1 MKKVMAISYC
11 CLFFSQLN
19 GSSASGL
26 GQRGPLNRECHRDLL
41 TETKSTPLKMQPTSG
56 RRVVPELH
64 FYIVTWN
71 MNSKP
76 PLNSLENILD
86 VVGEKY
92 DFYVIGFQEA
102 PNFSAEA
109 LITQALGDTY
119 CCVAAAILTS
129 LQLFVF
135 AKKSLQPHITGPRV
149 DKVGVGGFG
158 TVVGRQ
164 KGAAAVAFYY
174 KKVSLLFI
182 TSHLSPHECNMEE
195 RNAQYTRICQTIFA
209 RQAVSCSCI
218 QMSADVDEPYCKLRV
233 GSNFVEKTDVVIW
246 LGDLNY
252 RVELPRSSV
261 GFLISHN
268 LEKVLWA
275 KDQLSRAVQRGEV
288 FKGFQEGPLLFP
300 PTYKYDIGT
309 DNYDTSSKE
318 RVPSWTDRILYKV
331 METSFIKANLRGYTS
346 INSVKTSDHRP
357 VKAHLTLINMKNSS

>member
-1 MKKVMAISYC
+1 V
-11 CLFFSQLN
+11 Q
-19 GSSASGL
+19 
-26 GQRGPLNRECHRDLL
+26 
-41 TETKSTPLKMQPTSG
+41 
-56 RRVVPELH
+56 
-64 FYIVTWN
+64 
-71 MNSKP
+71 P

-182 TSHLSPHECNMEE
+182 TSHLSRE
-195 RNAQYTRICQTIFA
+195 
-209 RQAVSCSCI
+209 
-218 QMSADVDEPYCKLRV
+218 
-233 GSNFVEKTDVVIW
+233 
-246 LGDLNY
+246 
-252 RVELPRSSV
+252 
-261 GFLISHN
+261 
-268 LEKVLWA
+268 
-275 KDQLSRAVQRGEV
+275 SR
-288 FKGFQEGPLLFP
+288 FP
-300 PTYKYDIGT
+300 T
-309 DNYDTSSKE
+309 
-318 RVPSWTDRILYKV
+318 
-331 METSFIKANLRGYTS
+331 
-346 INSVKTSDHRP
+346 
-357 VKAHLTLINMKNSS
+357 